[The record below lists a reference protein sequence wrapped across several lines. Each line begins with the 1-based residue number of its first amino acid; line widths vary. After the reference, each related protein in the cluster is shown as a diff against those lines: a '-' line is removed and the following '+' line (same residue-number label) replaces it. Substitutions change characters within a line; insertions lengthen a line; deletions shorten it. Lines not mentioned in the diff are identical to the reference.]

1 MKVKK
6 ADSDI
11 YKLLDT
17 KEVPDFNFLFVGH
30 WLQGQIGEDR
40 KDVGMMIKTF
50 CTVFKDYPKDKQPGL
65 ILKTSTAGFSVMSRE
80 DIKSKVDDIKSHF
93 GDKCPPIHFLFGD
106 LKETELNELY
116 NHPKCKVMLSFTKG
130 EGYGRP
136 LQEFAVT
143 GKPIV
148 VSKWS
153 GLTDF
158 LPEENVVYLDGE
170 LKKVHPSAANQFLLA
185 ESSWFTVN
193 YSQAAQKLY
202 QVHKNYDE
210 FLKRSLPLTTY
221 TKQNF
226 SLEKMT
232 DKLKEIF
239 DTNVK
244 VAEHIELVL
253 PEIQKL

>member
-1 MKVKK
+1 MRVSKK
-6 ADSDI
+6 DSEI
-11 YKLLDT
+11 YQLLDT
-17 KEVPDFNFLFVGH
+17 KDVPEFNYLFVGH

-65 ILKTSTAGFSVMSRE
+65 ILKTSTAGFSVMARE
-80 DIKSKVDDIKSHF
+80 DIVSKIDDIKNHF
-93 GDKCPPIHFLFGD
+93 GDKCPPIFLLFGD

-116 NHPKCKVMLSFTKG
+116 NHPKCKAMISFTKG

-143 GKPIV
+143 GKPIL

-158 LPEENVVYLDGE
+158 LPEESVVYLDGE
-170 LKKVHPSAANQFLLA
+170 VKKIHPSTVNQFLIK

-193 YSQAAQKLY
+193 YSQAAQKIY
-202 QVHKNYDE
+202 QVHKNYDT
-210 FLKRSLPLTTY
+210 FLERSRSLTMY

-226 SLEKMT
+226 SLDKMT
-232 DKLKEIF
+232 DKLKDIF
-239 DTNVK
+239 EKNVK
-244 VAEHIELVL
+244 VVQHVELVL
-253 PEIQKL
+253 PEITKL